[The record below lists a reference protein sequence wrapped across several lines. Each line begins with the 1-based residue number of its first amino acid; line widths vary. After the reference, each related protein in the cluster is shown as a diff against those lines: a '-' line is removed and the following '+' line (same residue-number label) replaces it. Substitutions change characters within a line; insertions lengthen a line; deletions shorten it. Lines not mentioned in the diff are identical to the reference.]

1 MPRTKKQY
9 PGVFQTKEGTFG
21 YRFVVTVNGHQKTRK
36 KVKDENGNPFKTRMQ
51 AANARAVDI
60 EKTKAGVIDKP
71 VSFPKVTVSKVYT
84 DYRKNG
90 TTGKAYTTLL
100 KQDSLWE
107 NHIKEKFGRRI
118 ISKITAA
125 EINDFL
131 SDLYYKEGYSY
142 GYVESFI
149 KFFYLLYG
157 QAFTRGYISADLH
170 ARMTKSKSSKI
181 HMPNKKVDEDDDI
194 RFFNESQLQ
203 SLDNYFHGTN
213 AETAYMLGRYC
224 GLRINECYGLKW
236 DHVDLNSGTIR
247 IDRQMQYQEGLI
259 KLVPVKTRNGVR
271 TIFIPDI
278 LVMYLRNLKK
288 KIDSLENEAERK
300 QNQTMIMDIDG
311 KQLSSLSLVNC
322 QLNGKIQTNNSMK
335 YHSKKLAGEGLEF
348 KYHWLRH
355 TYGTMMA
362 AMNTP
367 EYLLCSQMGH
377 ASSQVT
383 HKYYV
388 ALSKPGIDVL
398 RDRLNKL

>member
-1 MPRTKKQY
+1 
-9 PGVFQTKEGTFG
+9 
-21 YRFVVTVNGHQKTRK
+21 
-36 KVKDENGNPFKTRMQ
+36 
-51 AANARAVDI
+51 
-60 EKTKAGVIDKP
+60 
-71 VSFPKVTVSKVYT
+71 
-84 DYRKNG
+84 
-90 TTGKAYTTLL
+90 
-100 KQDSLWE
+100 
-107 NHIKEKFGRRI
+107 
-118 ISKITAA
+118 
-125 EINDFL
+125 
-131 SDLYYKEGYSY
+131 
-142 GYVESFI
+142 
-149 KFFYLLYG
+149 
-157 QAFTRGYISADLH
+157 
-170 ARMTKSKSSKI
+170 
-181 HMPNKKVDEDDDI
+181 MPNKKVDEDDDI
-194 RFFNESQLQ
+194 RFFNESQLNT
-203 SLDNYFHGTN
+203 LDEYFKGTN

-236 DHVDLNSGTIR
+236 DHVNLGDGSIR

-271 TIFIPDI
+271 SIFIPDV
-278 LVMYLRNLKK
+278 LVLYLRELRQ
-288 KIDSLENEAERK
+288 KIDSLENEAERE
-300 QNQTMIMDIDG
+300 QNKTMIIDIDG
-311 KQLSSLSLVNC
+311 KQLSSLSLINC